1 MAVDDSGRIYVTN
14 GSNVRN
20 HNRITVFAAGASG
33 NVSPIHVISGF
44 KTKLNWAVGLAVADS
59 GQLYVANWDSGSI
72 TVYASG
78 AGGNVAPIAEINSSG
93 FKTGCPYGLALDK
106 NLLYVSCY
114 GGNEDSP
121 LLVYKSDANGFVNPV
136 RIIGAYTNR
145 YDRSKLHNTASI
157 TVAGRKIYAGNLSSR
172 YDIPPDSITG
182 YQFVQTAM
190 SRPSRTIVGKH
201 TKVRAPVGLAVDA
214 NGNLYVSNGDYVA
227 VYAPGKE
234 RHPKPIRVLK
244 GSNTGLYTAEGLA
257 IH

>member
-1 MAVDDSGRIYVTN
+1 MRAAIQRRIRTISGLKTRLRFPSGVAVDDSGRIYLTN

-44 KTKLNWAVGLAVADS
+44 KTKLNWAIGLAVADS

-145 YDRSKLHNTASI
+145 YDRSKLHNMPEES
-157 TVAGRKIYAGNLSSR
+157 K
-172 YDIPPDSITG
+172 
-182 YQFVQTAM
+182 
-190 SRPSRTIVGKH
+190 PSAR
-201 TKVRAPVGLAVDA
+201 R
-214 NGNLYVSNGDYVA
+214 S
-227 VYAPGKE
+227 
-234 RHPKPIRVLK
+234 
-244 GSNTGLYTAEGLA
+244 
-257 IH
+257 